1 MIYALVASRTVGDH
15 EQNKHSWKRDTG
27 SADSGGKES
36 VLDSGSGFK
45 VQLADFFVYST
56 SNLSAGV

>member
-1 MIYALVASRTVGDH
+1 MGDH